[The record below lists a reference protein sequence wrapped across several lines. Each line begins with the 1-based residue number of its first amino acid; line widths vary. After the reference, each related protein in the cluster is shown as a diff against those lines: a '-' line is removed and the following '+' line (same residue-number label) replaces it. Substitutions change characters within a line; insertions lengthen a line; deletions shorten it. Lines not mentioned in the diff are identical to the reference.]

1 MSLPPGSSAT
11 EHVWLPAKSSNQSW
25 WDRYESVL
33 NQSVG
38 GKSRSV
44 VGADAEF
51 IVQRCILAEP
61 DRADED
67 DTASRERRGV
77 VMGAVQSGKTASMLA
92 VVAKSLDAGVNAVVV
107 LGGTRTALWL
117 QTWER
122 LLGQLDTLEEKHRR
136 RVMLPTIDP
145 SGITNGAAGP
155 NLYVLNENQV
165 TRALNRD
172 RPIIIVAMKQV
183 AHLERV
189 ARTLREVVYPA
200 VQRAGRPY
208 HLLVVDDEA
217 DDSSIDESDL
227 TVGATY
233 QERQVPRRIVDLW
246 ESRQLPGE
254 TATPELQ
261 VTYLAY
267 TATPQ
272 ANFLQDQS
280 NPLTPKDFV
289 VCLRTPGAEGDAD
302 KREPGFRV
310 PDGIRGWYTGGDIYY
325 KTLSSVPL
333 CVPVDEAVGR

>member
-1 MSLPPGSSAT
+1 M
-11 EHVWLPAKSSNQSW
+11 
-25 WDRYESVL
+25 
-33 NQSVG
+33 
-38 GKSRSV
+38 
-44 VGADAEF
+44 
-51 IVQRCILAEP
+51 
-61 DRADED
+61 
-67 DTASRERRGV
+67 

-92 VVAKSLDAGVNAVVV
+92 VIAKSLDAGVDAVVV

-145 SGITNGAAGP
+145 SGVTNGAAGP

-172 RPIIIVAMKQV
+172 RPIVIVAMKQV

-227 TVGATY
+227 TVGASY

-254 TATPELQ
+254 TATPELRSHISRLHGDAPGEL
-261 VTYLAY
+261 LAGPEQP
-267 TATPQ
+267 A
-272 ANFLQDQS
+272 
-280 NPLTPKDFV
+280 
-289 VCLRTPGAEGDAD
+289 GAEGLCGLPAYPGGRRRRRQAGARFQSSRRNPRLVHGRRHLLQDALV
-302 KREPGFRV
+302 G
-310 PDGIRGWYTGGDIYY
+310 T
-325 KTLSSVPL
+325 
-333 CVPVDEAVGR
+333 AVRPRRRTVRR